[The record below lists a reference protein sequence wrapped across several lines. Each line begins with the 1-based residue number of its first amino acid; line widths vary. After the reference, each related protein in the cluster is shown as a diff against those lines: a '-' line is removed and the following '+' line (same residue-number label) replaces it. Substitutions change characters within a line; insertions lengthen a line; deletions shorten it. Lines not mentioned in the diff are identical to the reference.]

1 MNATSA
7 IIPRLLDR
15 PHEKTEVVE
24 SGSIGQLSLS
34 GSPGESGRRSL
45 LLMRDSTLDLSRLP
59 DSWSPDSRN
68 YLGVQSGIIKCPDTF
83 SSSPGECGCC

>member
-34 GSPGESGRRSL
+34 GSPGESGRRSTAAADEGL
-45 LLMRDSTLDLSRLP
+45 HTGP
-59 DSWSPDSRN
+59 
-68 YLGVQSGIIKCPDTF
+68 I
-83 SSSPGECGCC
+83 